1 MRAADDFMPFVR
13 FNCYSF
19 GCDCGKREFVIRFSR
34 SVIPSFVRSLA
45 VCAFVCCLAG
55 FAVVVA
61 VVALVSFWLWPNL
74 EPQHSQFIG
83 RVFTT
88 NTVAS

>member
-1 MRAADDFMPFVR
+1 MAATAANASSSFV
-13 FNCYSF
+13 
-19 GCDCGKREFVIRFSR
+19 
-34 SVIPSFVRSLA
+34 SVAHSLIHSFVRLS

-55 FAVVVA
+55 FVIVAV
-61 VVALVSFWLWPNL
+61 VVALVSFRLWPNL
-74 EPQHSQFIG
+74 EPQRSQFIG

>member
-1 MRAADDFMPFVR
+1 MAATAANASSSFVSVVQ
-13 FNCYSF
+13 SF
-19 GCDCGKREFVIRFSR
+19 HR
-34 SVIPSFVRSLA
+34 SFVRLS
-45 VCAFVCCLAG
+45 VCAFVCYLAG

>member
-1 MRAADDFMPFVR
+1 MAATAANASSSFV
-13 FNCYSF
+13 S
-19 GCDCGKREFVIRFSR
+19 VVQ
-34 SVIPSFVRSLA
+34 SVIPSFVRLSL
-45 VCAFVCCLAG
+45 CAFVCCLAG
-55 FAVVVA
+55 FVVVAA

-74 EPQHSQFIG
+74 EPQRSQFIG